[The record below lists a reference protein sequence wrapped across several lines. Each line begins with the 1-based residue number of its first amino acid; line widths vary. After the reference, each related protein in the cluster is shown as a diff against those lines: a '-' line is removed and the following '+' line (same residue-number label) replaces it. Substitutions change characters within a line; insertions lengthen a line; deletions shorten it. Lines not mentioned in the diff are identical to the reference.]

1 MKIVVIGGTGLIGS
15 KTVAILREGGH
26 EVLAASPN
34 TGVNSITGEGLKE
47 AMAGTQVVID
57 LANSPSF
64 EDKAVLEFFETSG
77 RNLHAAEAAAGVRH
91 HIALSIVGTDRTPD
105 NGYFRA
111 KVAQEKL
118 IETSGIPYTIIRST
132 QFLEFLG
139 AIAAS
144 SADGNMVR
152 LSPGLFQP
160 IAADDVAA
168 IVADVA
174 LAAPRNGI
182 VEIAGPE
189 RAPFNEIVARY
200 LKAVGDPREVVSDPE
215 ARYWGGRVEERSL
228 VPLGEAR
235 LGRIGF
241 DEWLP
246 HRDVHCMVR
255 QREFIF
261 YDSGYHRASPDAGA
275 KAISHRAGLQDVGQL
290 LALAL
295 RDSGRTAG
303 AVSFQNSLHP
313 INLPALQPQAN
324 IRAMNFKDISNFGS
338 GSALHI
344 ESHGVKPVSHPIR
357 TIAQGLLAELNQL
370 LNFLGSS
377 TDLYRSHATS
387 CLSVTCYMMS
397 CYLCNPIYQA
407 FVA

>member
-15 KTVAILREGGH
+15 KTVAILRQGGH
-26 EVLAASPN
+26 EVVAASPKS
-34 TGVNSITGEGLKE
+34 GINSITGEGLKE
-47 AMAGTQVVID
+47 AMAGATVVID

-91 HIALSIVGTDRTPD
+91 HVALSIVGTDRTPD

-111 KVAQEKL
+111 KVVQEKL
-118 IETSGIPYTIIRST
+118 IEASGIPYTIIRAT

-139 AIAAS
+139 TIAAT
-144 SADGNMVR
+144 SADGNLVR

-174 LAAPRNGI
+174 LAAPRSGI

-189 RAPFNEIVARY
+189 RAPFNEIIARY

-241 DEWLP
+241 DEWL
-246 HRDVHCMVR
+246 RR
-255 QREFIF
+255 SR
-261 YDSGYHRASPDAGA
+261 AGA
-275 KAISHRAGLQDVGQL
+275 
-290 LALAL
+290 
-295 RDSGRTAG
+295 
-303 AVSFQNSLHP
+303 
-313 INLPALQPQAN
+313 
-324 IRAMNFKDISNFGS
+324 
-338 GSALHI
+338 
-344 ESHGVKPVSHPIR
+344 
-357 TIAQGLLAELNQL
+357 
-370 LNFLGSS
+370 
-377 TDLYRSHATS
+377 
-387 CLSVTCYMMS
+387 
-397 CYLCNPIYQA
+397 
-407 FVA
+407 